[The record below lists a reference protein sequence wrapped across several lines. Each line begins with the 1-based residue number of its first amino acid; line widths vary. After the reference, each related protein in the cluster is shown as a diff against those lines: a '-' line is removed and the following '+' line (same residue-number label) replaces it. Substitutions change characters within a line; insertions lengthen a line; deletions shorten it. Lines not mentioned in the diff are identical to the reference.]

1 MDDNEYFKTII
12 NNLEEEKKE
21 TEEKLNQS
29 V

>member
-1 MDDNEYFKTII
+1 MDDNEYFKAII
-12 NNLEEEKKE
+12 NKLEEEKKE